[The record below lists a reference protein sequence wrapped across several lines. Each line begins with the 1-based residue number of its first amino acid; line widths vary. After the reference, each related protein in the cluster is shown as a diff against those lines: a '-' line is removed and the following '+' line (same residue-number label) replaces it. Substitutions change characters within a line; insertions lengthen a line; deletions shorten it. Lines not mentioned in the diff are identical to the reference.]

1 MTIPGIINPTTIG
14 RVGTSREAA
23 ITEANNRASSQAMAN
38 NAMAGGKY
46 RRIKGGASSG
56 IPVAQFSLPYKEQ
69 NGPGTGINSQVASL
83 NQQST
88 QSNAFAANDNLA
100 SVKTGGFAMMKKKT
114 LHYKKKSHNSMAGGN
129 PDWSWGCYSGGK
141 HRKTRRNSR
150 KLRKRHRKSRKH

>member
-1 MTIPGIINPTTIG
+1 MTIPGMINPTTIG

-23 ITEANNRASSQAMAN
+23 IAEANNRAASQTMAN

-69 NGPGTGINSQVASL
+69 NGPGTGINSQVSNL

-88 QSNAFAANDNLA
+88 QSIAFAANDNLA
-100 SVKTGGFAMMKKKT
+100 SVKKGGFAIMKKKS
-114 LHYKKKSHNSMAGGN
+114 LNYKKKSNSSMAGGN

>member
-1 MTIPGIINPTTIG
+1 MTIPGMINPTIIG

-23 ITEANNRASSQAMAN
+23 IAEANNRAASQAMAN

-56 IPVAQFSLPYKEQ
+56 IPVSQFTLPYKEQ
-69 NGPGTGINSQVASL
+69 NGEGTGINAQVASL

-88 QSNAFAANDNLA
+88 QSKAFAANDNLA
-100 SVKTGGFAMMKKKT
+100 SVKTGGFAIIKKKP
-114 LHYKKKSHNSMAGGN
+114 LNYKKKSNSSISGGN

-141 HRKTRRNSR
+141 YRKTRKHR
-150 KLRKRHRKSRKH
+150 KSKKKHRKSRKH